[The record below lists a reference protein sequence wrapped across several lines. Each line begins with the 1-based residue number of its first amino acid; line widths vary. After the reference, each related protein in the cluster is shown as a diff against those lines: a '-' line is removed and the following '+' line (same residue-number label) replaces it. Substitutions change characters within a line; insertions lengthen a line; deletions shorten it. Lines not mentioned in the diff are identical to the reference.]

1 MDCSRKLL
9 RTSSLCYAELLSSD
23 QISWIFSPSLGVS
36 IFSTKMDDHGV
47 LHCSLFYQ
55 PDQILS
61 HGLFIP
67 GSLLV
72 EGNSYLLGGKSCCN
86 KVTSK
91 SIMAH
96 IKVKFLS
103 CPYKTRMRCSGLVS
117 FSPPQGDAGASVPS
131 IPWLCFLQHIA
142 SQISVLFSQQF
153 GKENESGG
161 PELGAVY

>member
-1 MDCSRKLL
+1 
-9 RTSSLCYAELLSSD
+9 
-23 QISWIFSPSLGVS
+23 
-36 IFSTKMDDHGV
+36 
-47 LHCSLFYQ
+47 
-55 PDQILS
+55 
-61 HGLFIP
+61 
-67 GSLLV
+67 
-72 EGNSYLLGGKSCCN
+72 
-86 KVTSK
+86 
-91 SIMAH
+91 MAH